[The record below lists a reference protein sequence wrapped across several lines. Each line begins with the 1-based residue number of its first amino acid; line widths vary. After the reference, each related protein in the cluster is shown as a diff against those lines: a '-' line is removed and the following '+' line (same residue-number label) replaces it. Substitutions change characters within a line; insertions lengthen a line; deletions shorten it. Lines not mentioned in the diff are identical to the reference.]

1 MCTYTYNYTMRLIY
15 ERRMMLK
22 GKGPLKRIQTK
33 QQKTSEQPPCSAP
46 CWSQWWPRPPHTWLA
61 WQHRFNNISAYTYIY
76 IYIIYIE
83 CTVMLMSFSC
93 YMPLILPAVIKPPTT
108 QQTLSSS
115 KKVIRFI
122 IPIILC
128 RCVPIYF
135 QTFRFEYKI
144 PGAIE
149 IWKWSPHQHA
159 SNTRDDRQEIPP
171 QRDLDRFEG
180 VEATTRHRKGL
191 HSFWTALDNHRKAH

>member
-1 MCTYTYNYTMRLIY
+1 
-15 ERRMMLK
+15 
-22 GKGPLKRIQTK
+22 
-33 QQKTSEQPPCSAP
+33 
-46 CWSQWWPRPPHTWLA
+46 
-61 WQHRFNNISAYTYIY
+61 
-76 IYIIYIE
+76 
-83 CTVMLMSFSC
+83 MLMSFSC
-93 YMPLILPAVIKPPTT
+93 YMPLILPVVIKPPTT

-115 KKVIRFI
+115 KKVIRF
-122 IPIILC
+122 IILC

-171 QRDLDRFEG
+171 QRDLERFEG

-191 HSFWTALDNHRKAH
+191 HSFWTALDNHRKAHEITLKHLFAVYNEDRRPQKDTSSSPLHACPTDASFQGGFLPVSSLQLWHGTSSHLFENTRWIHHDASPRTSHRSRKEIVEQYRAMEL

>member
-1 MCTYTYNYTMRLIY
+1 
-15 ERRMMLK
+15 
-22 GKGPLKRIQTK
+22 
-33 QQKTSEQPPCSAP
+33 
-46 CWSQWWPRPPHTWLA
+46 
-61 WQHRFNNISAYTYIY
+61 
-76 IYIIYIE
+76 
-83 CTVMLMSFSC
+83 MSFSC
-93 YMPLILPAVIKPPTT
+93 YMPLILPVVIKPPTT

-115 KKVIRFI
+115 KKVIRF
-122 IPIILC
+122 IILC

-191 HSFWTALDNHRKAH
+191 HSFWTALDNRTGKHMKLAKSICLQQRSWKGYPAVHCMLAPQTLLFKAVFCQHHPLELWHGASSHLFKNTRWIHHDASPEPPIDLEKNSRAI

>member
-1 MCTYTYNYTMRLIY
+1 
-15 ERRMMLK
+15 
-22 GKGPLKRIQTK
+22 
-33 QQKTSEQPPCSAP
+33 
-46 CWSQWWPRPPHTWLA
+46 
-61 WQHRFNNISAYTYIY
+61 
-76 IYIIYIE
+76 
-83 CTVMLMSFSC
+83 
-93 YMPLILPAVIKPPTT
+93 MPLILPVVIKPPTT

-122 IPIILC
+122 ILC
-128 RCVPIYF
+128 RCGPIYF

-180 VEATTRHRKGL
+180 SGGNNETQEGTPFILDSTGQSQESTWNYLKTSVCSLQRRPKTTKGYLQQSIACLPHRRFFSRRFSASIIPCNSDMELPVTCSKIPDGYIMM
-191 HSFWTALDNHRKAH
+191 HRPEPPIDLEKKNSRAI